1 MSKINIGNITAT
13 NVVLGNNNTVTYN
26 QGNGSVELSKQ
37 EREVIDELLN
47 LIKPKKEQ
55 KLFLE
60 DVSNYKSTDNIEE
73 KKTIGKKL
81 LSTVSKVVNVAS
93 ATDTGFSLYE
103 RFVEFF
109 PLITK

>member
-1 MSKINIGNITAT
+1 MSTFNIGKIKAKNLVA
-13 NVVLGNNNTVTYN
+13 GNNNTITFN
-26 QGNGSVELSKQ
+26 QGKGIVEMNEQ
-37 EREVIDELLN
+37 EKEVIEELLK
-47 LIKPKKEQ
+47 LMKSEKEQ
-55 KLFLE
+55 NLFLE
-60 DVSNYKSTDNIEE
+60 DVSNYKSTDNTEE

-103 RFVEFF
+103 RFIEFF